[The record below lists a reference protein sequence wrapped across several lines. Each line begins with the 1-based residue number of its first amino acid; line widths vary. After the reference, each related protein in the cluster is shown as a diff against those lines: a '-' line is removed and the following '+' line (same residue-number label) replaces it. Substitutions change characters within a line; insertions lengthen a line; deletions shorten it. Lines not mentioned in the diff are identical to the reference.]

1 MNIYFKGYWNKQP
14 RSESK
19 LHKMIADTDNH
30 LEAIMLTQSWIE
42 EEKHN
47 ILSPILCVING
58 DKEGSKVT
66 NEAA

>member
-1 MNIYFKGYWNKQP
+1 MNIYFKGYWKNQS

-19 LHKMIADTDNH
+19 LHKMIADTDSH
-30 LEAIMLTQSWIE
+30 QEAIMLTQSWIE

-47 ILSPILCVING
+47 ILSPILCVTN
-58 DKEGSKVT
+58 DNKEGNKVA

>member
-1 MNIYFKGYWNKQP
+1 
-14 RSESK
+14 
-19 LHKMIADTDNH
+19 MIADTDNH

-47 ILSPILCVING
+47 ILSPILCVTN
-58 DKEGSKVT
+58 DNKEGNKVA